1 MCSAL
6 PVLMAVSSFT
16 PKKPLHTFTFSGRF
30 LEYLI
35 INSLSESSSM
45 AEWEELTE
53 RTLEDLER
61 RWLAGGGEGRG
72 REGRVGGGE

>member
-1 MCSAL
+1 
-6 PVLMAVSSFT
+6 
-16 PKKPLHTFTFSGRF
+16 
-30 LEYLI
+30 
-35 INSLSESSSM
+35 M

-72 REGRVGGGE
+72 REGRVGENNKMIFQFLINTIIIFQQ